1 MFQCFFFRFKAN
13 SDESAGPQATAVR
26 CVCSH
31 EEGNKLASKLDTN
44 QLLSGSSHTGLLPM
58 FVLID
63 EAHLGLT
70 LSFFAE
76 LYNLQADVGLLTLVS
91 VELHPS
97 VCMGVCVRVGV

>member
-13 SDESAGPQATAVR
+13 SDESAGPQATAINVR
-26 CVCSH
+26 CVCSS
-31 EEGNKLASKLDTN
+31 EEGYKSILDTN

-70 LSFFAE
+70 LSSFAE
-76 LYNLQADVGLLTLVS
+76 LYNL
-91 VELHPS
+91 
-97 VCMGVCVRVGV
+97 

>member
-13 SDESAGPQATAVR
+13 SDESAGPQATAINVR
-26 CVCSH
+26 CVCSS
-31 EEGNKLASKLDTN
+31 EEGHKSKLDTN

-70 LSFFAE
+70 LSSFAE
-76 LYNLQADVGLLTLVS
+76 LYNL
-91 VELHPS
+91 
-97 VCMGVCVRVGV
+97 